1 MKIWTKLPREER
13 QTANRPRRRQMMTTT
28 AEPAARLSTARS
40 PTVTR
45 TSAGA
50 AGPLPRL
57 GPRSR
62 AATAAALGDGLVAS
76 HEPPPALP
84 GEPSGQVPRGY
95 RGAGNCVPTKSCT
108 SNSHLTHSCQSLDA
122 TRRPSG
128 GSNPGPSRLGTR
140 VGAKE
145 NRAIRSRAAR
155 GSPGRALPGEGSRA
169 NRLQTV

>member
-1 MKIWTKLPREER
+1 MDKTPQRR
-13 QTANRPRRRQMMTTT
+13 QTDGKSAQERQMMTTT
-28 AEPAARLSTARS
+28 AEPAARLG
-40 PTVTR
+40 PQPDTR

-62 AATAAALGDGLVAS
+62 AAAALGDGLVAS

-128 GSNPGPSRLGTR
+128 GPNPGPSRQGTR

-169 NRLQTV
+169 NRLHTV

>member
-1 MKIWTKLPREER
+1 MDKTPQRR
-13 QTANRPRRRQMMTTT
+13 QTDGKSAQEKTNDDNDGRARCTAQHGPQPDGDEDERRGGG
-28 AEPAARLSTARS
+28 
-40 PTVTR
+40 
-45 TSAGA
+45 TSATA
-50 AGPLPRL
+50 

-62 AATAAALGDGLVAS
+62 AAAALGDGLVAS